1 VEKIEIAACN
11 DLVDGILAN
20 SSISKSH
27 KAFGNYDCIVL
38 PSPYNENEYYYAQE
52 TIDFIKFCKESDSQ
66 FSIDILDNEDIKIRS
81 LHSFDIFMPILW
93 VTAEVLLP
101 IAINLVS
108 NFIYDKMKGREHEEA
123 NVELSFIVERNNE
136 KKMLHYKGPASEFEK
151 EFKAIDLSEL

>member
-1 VEKIEIAACN
+1 MEKIEIAACN

-27 KAFGNYDCIVL
+27 KAFGNCDCIVL

>member
-1 VEKIEIAACN
+1 MAYWQILQLAKAIKPLETMIASCC
-11 DLVDGILAN
+11 
-20 SSISKSH
+20 H
-27 KAFGNYDCIVL
+27 L
-38 PSPYNENEYYYAQE
+38 PITKMNITTPKKRL
-52 TIDFIKFCKESDSQ
+52 ISDSQ

>member
-1 VEKIEIAACN
+1 M
-11 DLVDGILAN
+11 
-20 SSISKSH
+20 
-27 KAFGNYDCIVL
+27 L